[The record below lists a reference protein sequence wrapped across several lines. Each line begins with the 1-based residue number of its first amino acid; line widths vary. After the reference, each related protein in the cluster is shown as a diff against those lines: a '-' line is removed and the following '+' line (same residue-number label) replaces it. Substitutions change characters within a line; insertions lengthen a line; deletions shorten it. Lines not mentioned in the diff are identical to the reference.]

1 MADTNLTWGDD
12 EQTRKKLR
20 ASLLDNPEQKVYP
33 EDSMGAFKPQEG
45 LSGPFIKQDP
55 DGTFRNANQSEMS
68 SIFDPS
74 FKGKTV
80 DVLRGMQLSRYG
92 YNQKTGE
99 MEPVALSPL
108 EMEENRSRR
117 DARLLSAALNAPADE
132 TSNKEYRSDGSIKSE
147 SSSFRSNIPSFLQQV
162 DVFRTPELNFQAN
175 RENNA
180 RMIQQEGMQQSGANA
195 RAAITDKK
203 DRKWLT
209 QEETKGIDSNYESFG
224 TLLDEI
230 VAGTHNRITDDAAAD
245 TKYNNELR
253 RRALELKKNMPMY
266 QQQDKEAVGTGS
278 DTSWNF
284 KRATSYLNSGT
295 DFNKKPTLQ
304 TTQPTFD
311 QWKAEIKK
319 RGSKMTDQ
327 QLDAYYRQN
336 YGR

>member
-1 MADTNLTWGDD
+1 MTP
-12 EQTRKKLR
+12 R
-20 ASLLDNPEQKVYP
+20 AL
-33 EDSMGAFKPQEG
+33 
-45 LSGPFIKQDP
+45 
-55 DGTFRNANQSEMS
+55 NA
-68 SIFDPS
+68 
-74 FKGKTV
+74 
-80 DVLRGMQLSRYG
+80 
-92 YNQKTGE
+92 
-99 MEPVALSPL
+99 L
-108 EMEENRSRR
+108 ETEENRSRR

-147 SSSFRSNIPSFLQQV
+147 SSSFKSNIPSFLQQV

-253 RRALELKKNMPMY
+253 RRALSLKKNMPMY
-266 QQQDKEAVGTGS
+266 QQQDKEAAGTGR

-284 KRATSYLNSGT
+284 KRATSFLNSGT
-295 DFNKKPTLQ
+295 DYNREKNPNARKLS
-304 TTQPTFD
+304 D
-311 QWKAEIKK
+311 
-319 RGSKMTDQ
+319 
-327 QLDAYYRQN
+327 Y
-336 YGR
+336 

>member
-1 MADTNLTWGDD
+1 MAGMGVTWGDD

-80 DVLRGMQLSRYG
+80 DVLRGDQLSRYG
-92 YNQKTGE
+92 YDEKNGMTPRTLTAQET
-99 MEPVALSPL
+99 
-108 EMEENRSRR
+108 EENRSRR
-117 DARLLSAALNAPADE
+117 DARLLSAALNAQADE
-132 TSNKEYRSDGSIKSE
+132 TSDKEYRSDGSLKRE
-147 SSSFRSNIPSFLQQV
+147 STAYRSNIPDFLGKV

-195 RAAITDKK
+195 RAAITDQK

-209 QEETKGIDSNYESFG
+209 QEETKGIDSNYKSFG

-230 VAGTHNRITDDAAAD
+230 VAGTHNRITDDTEAD

-253 RRALELKKNMPMY
+253 RRALSLKKNMPMY
-266 QQQDKEAVGTGS
+266 QQQDKDAAGTGR

-284 KRATSYLNSGT
+284 KRATSFLNSGT
-295 DFNKKPTLQ
+295 DYNRKKNPNARKLS
-304 TTQPTFD
+304 D
-311 QWKAEIKK
+311 
-319 RGSKMTDQ
+319 
-327 QLDAYYRQN
+327 Y
-336 YGR
+336 